1 MSEGCLVTLVSL
13 VVKSRLTNPPKNT
26 DPRPISK
33 QPHASAWQGL
43 NEVKDAAS
51 SCNAAVQPKH
61 LDGNLSEEKGSQT
74 FKQASPSAS
83 ACKTCDVKCQVMYH
97 ILKYTDS
104 GFCPNI
110 HAPVGALQPHQS
122 RLVKVRLLGW
132 HLPLNASFVSSI
144 STRRPTYNDFRVL
157 KETCYEDVNHVI

>member
-1 MSEGCLVTLVSL
+1 MSEGCLVTPVSL
-13 VVKSRLTNPPKNT
+13 VAKSRPTNPPKNT

-61 LDGNLSEEKGSQT
+61 LDVNLSKEKGSQT

-83 ACKTCDVKCQVMYH
+83 ACKTCEAKCQVMYH
-97 ILKYTDS
+97 ILKYMDNVLHMVLAFAPTFMLQS
-104 GFCPNI
+104 GPCNRI
-110 HAPVGALQPHQS
+110 KA
-122 RLVKVRLLGW
+122 
-132 HLPLNASFVSSI
+132 VSSK
-144 STRRPTYNDFRVL
+144 SGCSAGTFR
-157 KETCYEDVNHVI
+157 